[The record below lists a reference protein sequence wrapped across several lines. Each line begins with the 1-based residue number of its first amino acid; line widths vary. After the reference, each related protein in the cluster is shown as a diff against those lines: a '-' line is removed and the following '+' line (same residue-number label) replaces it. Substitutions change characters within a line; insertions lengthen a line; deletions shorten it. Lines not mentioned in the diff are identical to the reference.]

1 MWNLFM
7 ALKEH
12 NKFFLDAVNQVEKET
27 PETPD
32 LVLIAPPTRGQDSDI
47 E

>member
-1 MWNLFM
+1 M

-12 NKFFLDAVNQVEKET
+12 KFFLDAVNQVEKET

-32 LVLIAPPTRGQDSDI
+32 LVLIGPLTRGQDSDI